1 MNLIRKF
8 SIGALALCVAGVMG
22 CTSLNNLSADPVE
35 STTVAQVETV
45 SAPEAIVSFE
55 VAPNPDDKAAVAEWT
70 SISVADQAR
79 VSDKVLEVV
88 VPAVLKALNTEGEFL
103 PQIGGYEGYVNP
115 SYALRLSDTSK
126 LVPATKAFGYVLKQK
141 GMFVTSTEKVD
152 GVYEQAAVRIKVP
165 AGFTNADL
173 QKLCTTLWETKLPT
187 GVPLASGFS
196 FIEDELYI
204 IHNDMSD
211 AKAAAADI
219 RALLPKDYKVTT
231 EEAFALYMEG
241 DGADAEGRRIV
252 DYGVGDNA
260 ELKRIRGEAEQV
272 LAKSIDE
279 ARSARH

>member
-1 MNLIRKF
+1 MNLIRQF
-8 SIGALALCVAGVMG
+8 SLGALALCMAGLVG
-22 CTSLNNLSADPVE
+22 CTSLQTTAPESVASAPV
-35 STTVAQVETV
+35 TRVETV
-45 SAPEAIVSFE
+45 AAPEAVVSFE
-55 VAPNPDDKAAVAEWT
+55 VAPNPDDKAAVDRWM
-70 SISVADQAR
+70 SISAADQAR
-79 VSDKVLEVV
+79 VSDKVLDMV
-88 VPAVLKALNTEGEFL
+88 VPAVLKVLKTEGEFL
-103 PQIGGYEGYVNP
+103 PQVGGYEGYVNP

-126 LVPATKAFGYVLKQK
+126 LVPATKAFGFVLKQK

-165 AGFTNADL
+165 ADFTAEDL
-173 QKLCTTLWETKLPT
+173 QKLCTTFWETKLPT

-211 AKAAAADI
+211 AKAAAAGMA
-219 RALLPKDYKVTT
+219 RLLTKDYKITT
-231 EEAFALYMEG
+231 EAAFALYMEG

-260 ELKRIRGEAEQV
+260 DLKRIRTEAEQILV
-272 LAKSIDE
+272 ESIDA

>member
-8 SIGALALCVAGVMG
+8 SIGVLALCMAGVMG
-22 CTSLNNLSADPVE
+22 CTSLTATSPE
-35 STTVAQVETV
+35 SLDTTAAARVETV
-45 SAPEAIVSFE
+45 AAPEAIVSFE
-55 VAPNPDDKAAVAEWT
+55 VAPNPDDKAAVAQWMA
-70 SISVADQAR
+70 ISVADRAR
-79 VSDKVLEVV
+79 VSEKVLDVV
-88 VPAVLKALNTEGEFL
+88 VPAVLKALKTEGDFL
-103 PQIGGYEGYVNP
+103 PQVGGYEGYVNP

-141 GMFVTSTEKVD
+141 GMFVTSTEKVE

-165 AGFTNADL
+165 AGFTSEDL
-173 QKLCTTLWETKLPT
+173 QTLCTTFWETKLPT

-196 FIEDELYI
+196 FIEGELYI

-211 AKAAAADI
+211 AKAAAAGMA
-219 RALLPKDYKVTT
+219 RLLSNDYKITT

-241 DGADAEGRRIV
+241 DGADHEGRRIV

-260 ELKRIRGEAEQV
+260 ELKRIRTEAEQV
-272 LAKSIDE
+272 LAQSIDE

>member
-8 SIGALALCVAGVMG
+8 SIGVLALCMAGVMG
-22 CTSLNNLSADPVE
+22 CTSLTATSPE
-35 STTVAQVETV
+35 SLDTTAAARVETV
-45 SAPEAIVSFE
+45 AAPEAIVSFE
-55 VAPNPDDKAAVAEWT
+55 VAPNPDDKAAVAQWM

-79 VSDKVLEVV
+79 VSEKVLDVV
-88 VPAVLKALNTEGEFL
+88 VPAVLKALKTEGDFL
-103 PQIGGYEGYVNP
+103 PQVGGYEGYVNP

-165 AGFTNADL
+165 AGFTSEDL
-173 QKLCTTLWETKLPT
+173 QTLCTTFWETKLPT

-211 AKAAAADI
+211 AKAAAAGMA
-219 RALLPKDYKVTT
+219 RLLSNDYKITT

-241 DGADAEGRRIV
+241 DGADHEGRRIV

-260 ELKRIRGEAEQV
+260 ELKRIRSEAEQV
-272 LAKSIDE
+272 LAQSIDE